1 MKLELRPV
9 TQDMK
14 ETTSLRIRL
23 QLHEANISTRL
34 CSDEDIDKAWHA
46 VVHTGECE
54 SATTAYDAI
63 LYGSRAQANKMFR
76 DIANRVRGKH
86 F

>member
-1 MKLELRPV
+1 MKIELRPV
-9 TQDMK
+9 TKDMK
-14 ETTSLRIRL
+14 DDASFHIRL
-23 QLHEANISTRL
+23 QLHKANISRRS
-34 CSDEDIDKAWHA
+34 CSDEDIDKAWHE

-63 LYGSRAQANKMFR
+63 LYGSRAQANKIFR